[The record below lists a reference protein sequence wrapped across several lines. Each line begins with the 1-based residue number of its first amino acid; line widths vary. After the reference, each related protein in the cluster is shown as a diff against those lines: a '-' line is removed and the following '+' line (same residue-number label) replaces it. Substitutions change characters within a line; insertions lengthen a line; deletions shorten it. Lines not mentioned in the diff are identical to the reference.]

1 MRIAII
7 GAGAMGSVYAGL
19 LADAGLDVWAV
30 DAWAEHVDAVRRDGL
45 HISGASG
52 ERTVR
57 LPATTDARE
66 AAPADL
72 VVIVTKARDV
82 EGAAKAARDILS
94 PSGLVLTIENG
105 LGSAERV
112 AAIVGPERV
121 LIGVVG
127 GFGASIKAPATRTT
141 TAGSSSAWA
150 SAAAG
155 SRRGWS
161 ASASSGNRAA
171 ASASFSFPTSTA

>member
-30 DAWAEHVDAVRRDGL
+30 DAWAEHVDAIRRHGL
-45 HISGASG
+45 HVSGASG
-52 ERTVR
+52 VRTVR
-57 LPATTDARE
+57 LPATTDASE
-66 AAPADL
+66 AAPANL
-72 VVIVTKARDV
+72 VIIATKARDV
-82 EGAAKAARDILS
+82 ETAARAAPDILS
-94 PSGLVLTIENG
+94 PNGLVLTIQNG

-127 GFGASIKAPATRTT
+127 GFGASIKAPGHAHHN
-141 TAGSSSAWA
+141 
-150 SAAAG
+150 
-155 SRRGWS
+155 GWEFVRL
-161 ASASSGNRAA
+161 GEHGGGLTPRLERVGKLWEQGG
-171 ASASFSFPTSTA
+171 FRVL